1 MKRGK
6 FEAVRQNTKRTGNPH
21 AGESKPEVSSV
32 EPAAQDK
39 EDGKAKSAENGIL
52 MYLHDIVFL
61 VAGIIF
67 LFSVFFRFVI
77 VSGPSMFNTLV
88 DGDFL
93 LLLSSTVYRT
103 PEHGDIV
110 VISKDSFR
118 DGEPIV
124 KRIIATEG
132 QTVDIDFQSGVVYVD
147 GVALEE
153 DYTYTA
159 TNTYEGIS
167 FPLTVDEGCVFVLGD
182 NRNISKDSRD
192 PEIGLIDTREILG
205 KAIVLLFPGNNKGQ
219 LERQFFRIGV
229 FG

>member
-1 MKRGK
+1 MKHGK
-6 FEAVRQNTKRTGNPH
+6 YEAVRQDMKRTGNPH
-21 AGESKPEVSSV
+21 AGESKPEGNSAG
-32 EPAAQDK
+32 PAAQDK
-39 EDGKAKSAENGIL
+39 KQEKAQSAENGIL

-103 PEHGDIV
+103 PEYGDIV

-132 QTVDIDFQSGVVYVD
+132 QTVNIDFQSGVVYVD
-147 GVALEE
+147 GAALEE

-219 LERQFFRIGV
+219 LERQFYRIGV

>member
-1 MKRGK
+1 MKHGK
-6 FEAVRQNTKRTGNPH
+6 YEAGRQNTKRAWNSN
-21 AGESKPEVSSV
+21 AGKSTQEVDSA
-32 EPAAQDK
+32 EPGAQDK
-39 EDGKAKSAENGIL
+39 KQEKAKTTENGIL

-103 PEHGDIV
+103 PEYGDIV

-132 QTVDIDFQSGVVYVD
+132 QTVDIDFQSGIVYVD
-147 GVALEE
+147 GVALKE

-205 KAIVLLFPGNNKGQ
+205 KAIFLLFPGNNKGE
-219 LERQFFRIGV
+219 LERQFYRIGV

>member
-6 FEAVRQNTKRTGNPH
+6 FEAARQNTKRRENPH
-21 AGESKPEVSSV
+21 AGESKPEVNGT
-32 EPAAQDK
+32 EPTAQDK
-39 EDGKAKSAENGIL
+39 KQGKVKSTENGIL

-103 PEHGDIV
+103 PEYGDIV

-132 QTVDIDFQSGVVYVD
+132 QTVDIDFQSGIVYVD

-205 KAIVLLFPGNNKGQ
+205 KAIFLLFPGDNKGQ
-219 LERQFFRIGV
+219 LERQFYRIGV